1 MIFISYSIKD
11 QKQAQSIC
19 KNLEDNSIECWMA
32 PRNIRLGDDFA

>member
-32 PRNIRLGDDFA
+32 FVQSKN